1 MHKMEKRDESRRLF
15 VDEGLTYPEIV
26 RAMRIPLS
34 TVKSWGMK
42 GKWKQARQAYQHSGE
57 TLDASID
64 KAKLLIIDKLVN
76 VFNGAAPFESE
87 VVYATVKAG
96 MFLLLLQADCG
107 RGNSQAVLNL
117 LEALNKTDDRI
128 GRVPKS
134 THRSRGGDG
143 HRGGNRTRP

>member
-15 VDEGLTYPEIV
+15 VDKGLTYPEIV

-34 TVKSWGMK
+34 TVKSWGVK
-42 GKWKQARQAYQHSGE
+42 GKWKQARQAYQQSGE

-64 KAKLLIIDKLVN
+64 KAKLLIIDKLMN
-76 VFNGAAPFESE
+76 VFNGATPFESE
-87 VVYATVKAG
+87 AVYATVKAG
-96 MFLLLLQADCG
+96 VFLLLLQADCG

-117 LEALNKTDDRI
+117 LEAVNKTDERI
-128 GRVPKS
+128 RRVPKR
-134 THRSRGGDG
+134 THLSRVRDG